1 MEFWAR
7 FLIAVLATWRVS
19 HLLAREDGPAGLV
32 LRLRHALGD
41 GALGAVLDCFKCLSL
56 WIAAPFACFVTLEPL
71 PLVVTWLALSGAA
84 SLLEAATSEAV
95 VIHDLS
101 QRPSEEHRDAVLR
114 STPDDVR

>member
-32 LRLRHALGD
+32 LGLRRALGP
-41 GALGAVLDCFKCLSL
+41 VLDCFNCLSL

-101 QRPSEEHRDAVLR
+101 QRPEA
-114 STPDDVR
+114 